1 MPRLRID
8 NSRLTTQIRKYS
20 PPVPVNTRGR
30 SRPPAPGGAPPGA
43 GTPGPRSIPP
53 ARVRSGEPV
62 ENLAGRA
69 DDALDVLALEDQ
81 RRRHREGIARVAH
94 QDAGLEQADH
104 GLVGP

>member
-1 MPRLRID
+1 MPRLTID

-20 PPVPVNTRGR
+20 PPVPVNTSGR

-43 GTPGPRSIPP
+43 GTPATRSIRL
-53 ARVRSGEPV
+53 ARARSGEPV

-81 RRRHREGIARVAH
+81 RRRHREGVARIAH
-94 QDAGLEQADH
+94 QHAGLEQADH
-104 GLVGP
+104 GIVGA